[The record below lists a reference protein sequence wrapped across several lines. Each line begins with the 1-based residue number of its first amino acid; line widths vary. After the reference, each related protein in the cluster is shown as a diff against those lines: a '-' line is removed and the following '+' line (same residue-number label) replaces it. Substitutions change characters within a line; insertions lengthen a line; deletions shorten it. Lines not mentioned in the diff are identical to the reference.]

1 MIEKALSGS
10 RRYWTWIAVLILF
23 IIVGFVF
30 YLRQWSLGLGITG
43 MGRNVSWGL
52 YIANFTFLV
61 GIAASAVIVVLP
73 YYLHD
78 YKLFGRITVLGE
90 FLAISAVIMTT
101 LFIFVDLGQPERILN
116 IILYP
121 SPHSVMF
128 WDMIVLSV
136 YLVLNIIIGWY
147 TLDAEHK
154 SIAAPAWT
162 RPLIIISIPW
172 AISIHTVTAFIYS
185 GLGAR
190 PFWLTALLAPRFLAS
205 AFASGP
211 SLLII
216 LCLIIKRFTRFDPG
230 REAIRKVALVVTY
243 ALCVNIFFFLVEI
256 FTVFY
261 SGLPEHLGYFRYLFF
276 GLNGHASL
284 TPWIW
289 FSMVLAW
296 ISLILMLNPA
306 VQKNDTAL
314 AVVSIAI
321 ILSIW
326 IEKGIGLVVA
336 GFIPSPLGEIFEYS
350 PTLPEILISTGIYS
364 LGLLILTVLFK
375 VATAVKADTGQQT

>member
-10 RRYWTWIAVLILF
+10 RRYWTWITVLILF

-30 YLRQWSLGLGITG
+30 YLRQLSVGLGITG

-61 GIAASAVIVVLP
+61 GVAASAVIVVLP

-90 FLAISAVIMTT
+90 FLAVSAVVMTT
-101 LFIFVDLGQPERILN
+101 LFIFVDLGQPERVLN

-121 SPHSVMF
+121 SPRSVLF

-136 YLVLNIIIGWY
+136 YLILNIIIGWY

-154 SIAAPAWT
+154 SVAAPAWIK
-162 RPLIIISIPW
+162 PLIIISIPW

-211 SLLII
+211 SLLIV
-216 LCLIIKRFTRFDPG
+216 LCLIIKRFTGFDPG

-243 ALCVNIFFFLVEI
+243 ALCINIFFFLVEI

-261 SGLPEHLGYFRYLFF
+261 SGLPEHLGYFRYLLF

-306 VQKNDTAL
+306 VRKNDTVL
-314 AVVSIAI
+314 AVVCIAI
-321 ILSIW
+321 ILSVW

-350 PTLPEILISTGIYS
+350 PTLPEILISAGIYS

-375 VATAVKADTGQQT
+375 VATAVKTEHSP